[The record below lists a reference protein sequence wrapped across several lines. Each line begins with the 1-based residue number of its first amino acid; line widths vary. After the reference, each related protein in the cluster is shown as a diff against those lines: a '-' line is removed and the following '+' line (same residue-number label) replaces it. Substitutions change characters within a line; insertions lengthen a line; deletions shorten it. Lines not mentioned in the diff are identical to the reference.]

1 MLGTFG
7 ETEMSI
13 NYACI
18 ISFARL
24 VIMVLLLYRK
34 MSLFKE
40 IHSKV
45 FRNKMLSVVFPKI
58 FKIKIN
64 R

>member
-1 MLGTFG
+1 MLGIFG
-7 ETEMSI
+7 EIEMSI

-18 ISFARL
+18 ISFVRL

-34 MSLFKE
+34 MFFFKE
-40 IHSKV
+40 IYSKV
-45 FRNKMLSVVFPKI
+45 FRNKMLFVVFFKI